1 MASPPEVHATL
12 LSSGPGPGP
21 LLAAAGAWSSLSVAY
36 TAAAQDLT
44 AVLASVAAG
53 LWRGVAGEQY
63 QAAHLPYLAWLD
75 RTAADSA
82 RMAAAHEQ
90 TAAAYIAA
98 LAAMPTLPELAAN
111 HAAHGVLVATNF
123 FGINTIPIALNE
135 ADYLRMWVQA
145 ATVMAAYQAA
155 CEASA
160 AAAPTVAP
168 AAPIHRSAEAS
179 SPWSPQPIA
188 ENPLQGLLDFL
199 KPYLKSL
206 GLEDG
211 VAGVDRVTNGVTT
224 AVADFLQKFGI
235 NWNPAAGTIN
245 GFEYELYAD
254 ATKPIWYL
262 ARTLELYQDFLA
274 ITQDPTQIIPAL
286 QYFAALVLFDW
297 PTHIAQLLQA
307 ISQPAAM
314 AAAAGAVVAPVGGLA
329 GLAGLSAPVPAG
341 AAVPVGPV
349 TPAVVADVPAVAV
362 GSAVAAAPPPTA
374 PPPAAAPAGAA
385 SVPSA
390 AAPPAPVPAG
400 PPLFPYLVGGG
411 PRIDYG
417 SGLGAHASAADSAKR
432 KTPTPESASAAAAAE
447 SRRAKRLRRRQTR
460 TGHGDAAM
468 GLTVGVTPDWGPAPV
483 SDHGVGELGRS
494 GSVHGAGSRATGL
507 TRLDGAEF
515 ADGPRVPLL
524 PDGWDLDSRAVT
536 GRAQSSPRSG
546 GPADRGGRGQ
556 PRPADSAC

>member
-1 MASPPEVHATL
+1 MFGPVWMASPPEVHATL
-12 LSSGPGPGP
+12 LSAGPGPGP

-36 TAAAQDLT
+36 TTAAQDLS
-44 AVLASVAAG
+44 ALLGSVAAG
-53 LWRGVAGEQY
+53 LWSGVAAEQY
-63 QAAHLPYLAWLD
+63 QAAHLPYLAWLY
-75 RTAADSA
+75 RAAADSA
-82 RMAAAHEQ
+82 RMAAVHDQ
-90 TAAAYIAA
+90 AAGAYTAA
-98 LAAMPTLPELAAN
+98 LAAMPTWAELAAN
-111 HAAHGVLVATNF
+111 HATHGVLVATNF
-123 FGINTIPIALNE
+123 FGINTIPIAVNE
-135 ADYLRMWVQA
+135 ADYFRMWVQA

-160 AAAPTVAP
+160 AAIPTVTP
-168 AAPIHRSAEAS
+168 AAPIQRSAEAS
-179 SPWSPQPIA
+179 SPWSSQRIT

-199 KPYLKSL
+199 EPYLKSL

-211 VAGVDRVTNGVTT
+211 VGGFDRVTNGVTT
-224 AVADFLQKFGI
+224 VVADFLRNFGI
-235 NWNPAAGTIN
+235 NWDPAAGTIN

-254 ATKPIWYL
+254 ATRPIWYL

-307 ISQPAAM
+307 VSQPAAM

-329 GLAGLSAPVPAG
+329 GLAGLPQPVPAG
-341 AAVPVGPV
+341 GAVPVGPV

-362 GSAVAAAPPPTA
+362 GSAVAAAPPPPA
-374 PPPAAAPAGAA
+374 APPAAAPAGAA
-385 SVPSA
+385 PVPPA
-390 AAPPAPVPAG
+390 AAPPATVPAA
-400 PPLFPYLVGGG
+400 PPLFPYVVGGG

-460 TGHGDAAM
+460 TRHGDAVM
-468 GLTVGVTPDWGPAPV
+468 DLTVGVTPDCEPAPV
-483 SDHGVGELGRS
+483 SDHGAGELGRS
-494 GSVHGAGSRATGL
+494 GSGQGAGSRATGL
-507 TRLDGAEF
+507 TRLEGAEF

-524 PDGWDLDSRAVT
+524 PDGWDLN
-536 GRAQSSPRSG
+536 
-546 GPADRGGRGQ
+546 RGGG
-556 PRPADSAC
+556 